1 MSDINPFIIDEINGM
16 VDDAE
21 QKLEALKALIAE
33 KDYLP
38 GDIDLSGSVDIDD
51 IIFIRDLVLRVK
63 DEETLSEKQVK
74 AADVNEDG
82 RNTVADLVMINNIY
96 VYGNKYGAVALQSKD
111 AMKTAA
117 MESGTLG
124 MQISAERMDIALNS
138 EMPYAAIQMDIT
150 VPAGVVLDEVSFAGA
165 TENVMV
171 ATNLLENGNCRIVMY
186 TADGSAML
194 IGSADLLNIKLA
206 GEGNGIVSIDNIIA
220 ATSTGEARELAAVNG
235 NFTIATGISAIDT
248 ENEANGS
255 IFDTNGVVRQTLKK
269 GVNIVRDAAGRV
281 KKILVK

>member
-1 MSDINPFIIDEINGM
+1 
-16 VDDAE
+16 
-21 QKLEALKALIAE
+21 
-33 KDYLP
+33 
-38 GDIDLSGSVDIDD
+38 
-51 IIFIRDLVLRVK
+51 
-63 DEETLSEKQVK
+63 
-74 AADVNEDG
+74 
-82 RNTVADLVMINNIY
+82 
-96 VYGNKYGAVALQSKD
+96 
-111 AMKTAA
+111 
-117 MESGTLG
+117 
-124 MQISAERMDIALNS
+124 
-138 EMPYAAIQMDIT
+138 
-150 VPAGVVLDEVSFAGA
+150 
-165 TENVMV
+165 MV
-171 ATNLLENGNCRIVMY
+171 ATNLLENGTCRIVMY